1 MADLIG
7 TGGLLK
13 PATAPEDM
21 GPTSSTFD
29 VSDRPSMG
37 DLTFV
42 EGKVRDM
49 VKELHDLCH
58 DGKPHEA
65 SELVALVEKWTR
77 ELSPSNTAYI
87 QTMSPESLAI
97 FLKKRGLG
105 TKETDPDGPL
115 RCLLAETLIRYIDA
129 IDALQEGKI
138 DEEMC
143 EFAIEAAIEDCTYF
157 LVGLDNP
164 AD

>member
-1 MADLIG
+1 
-7 TGGLLK
+7 
-13 PATAPEDM
+13 
-21 GPTSSTFD
+21 
-29 VSDRPSMG
+29 MG

-42 EGKVRDM
+42 EGKVREM
-49 VKELHDLCH
+49 VKEVHDLRH
-58 DGKPHEA
+58 DGNPHDG
-65 SELVALVEKWTR
+65 SEVLPILEKWVR
-77 ELSPSNTAYI
+77 ELSPSNPAYI
-87 QTMSPESLAI
+87 QTLSPESLAA
-97 FLKKRGLG
+97 FLKKRGFG
-105 TKETDPDGPL
+105 TEETDPDGPL